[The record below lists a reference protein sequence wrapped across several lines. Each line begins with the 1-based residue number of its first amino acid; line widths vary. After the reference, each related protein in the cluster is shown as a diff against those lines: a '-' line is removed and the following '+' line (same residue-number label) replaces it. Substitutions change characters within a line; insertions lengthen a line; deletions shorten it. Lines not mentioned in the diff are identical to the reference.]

1 MSQRLCVWTGG
12 HWGIGLFIKTVSL
25 LGKKIKM
32 NNDEWLIEGIKTK
45 AGKELVIYMNKH
57 FGSSVW
63 GKVIEGVKDIE
74 KELGDG

>member
-1 MSQRLCVWTGG
+1 
-12 HWGIGLFIKTVSL
+12 
-25 LGKKIKM
+25 M